1 MSQGRGS
8 GMGEEL
14 GLFLLLAVIVFHK
27 CQLWDQDSC
36 MSDLLVLCVQGGRA
50 GNQWGTRE
58 TGKGRRRNRDMV

>member
-27 CQLWDQDSC
+27 CQLWD
-36 MSDLLVLCVQGGRA
+36 
-50 GNQWGTRE
+50 
-58 TGKGRRRNRDMV
+58 